1 MRFLAAV
8 LRLQVITIELE
19 QLNKVNCDEPVDN
32 ERRHLINDVVALKL
46 GTHYPS
52 LRAVFT
58 GRDHGCPTRVSFWT
72 SVFIGPV
79 GNPYY
84 DSVQVGNDN
93 DVVINNNPCSRVS
106 KITPVSTGRVG
117 KRRCR
122 EMLSANTARVHGM
135 LGIHATV

>member
-1 MRFLAAV
+1 M
-8 LRLQVITIELE
+8 ITIELE

-32 ERRHLINDVVALKL
+32 ERRHLINDVAALKL

-72 SVFIGPV
+72 PVFTGPV

-84 DSVQVGNDN
+84 GALQVENNN
-93 DVVINNNPCSRVS
+93 DVIINNGPSTRVS
-106 KITPVSTGRVG
+106 KMTPLFTGRVVP
-117 KRRCR
+117 
-122 EMLSANTARVHGM
+122 STRVHGPCW
-135 LGIHATV
+135 